1 MPGISRRQMVGGLL
15 SWQLVARPRPAA
27 ADQAR
32 FRLLEKALWV
42 WKDRIS
48 APDDLEAFARANG
61 IRTLFPCL
69 SGCYPHPQHVGCCQA
84 PE

>member
-48 APDDLEAFARANG
+48 ASDDLESILKLSRARMG
-61 IRTLFPCL
+61 
-69 SGCYPHPQHVGCCQA
+69 
-84 PE
+84 

>member
-32 FRLLEKALWV
+32 FRLLEKRFGSG
-42 WKDRIS
+42 RIVFQRLTILKLS
-48 APDDLEAFARANG
+48 RARMG
-61 IRTLFPCL
+61 
-69 SGCYPHPQHVGCCQA
+69 
-84 PE
+84 